1 MVVTQGR
8 GQIPGAGLFSCPEE
22 GAKDFSSGTRARVTS
37 HLHLS
42 PPRPQTR
49 DCISLSCEM
58 GTHLLRGGSGIV
70 KSACS
75 QA

>member
-8 GQIPGAGLFSCPEE
+8 GQIPGADPFSFPEE

-42 PPRPQTR
+42 PPRPQTC

-58 GTHLLRGGSGIV
+58 GTDR
-70 KSACS
+70 KSVV
-75 QA
+75 